1 MLRTIENLRL
11 RGVKG
16 DEFRMKLEE
25 VLAKCLPMTAGT
37 EAEVKKD
44 QVSHFIL
51 RIAYCKTCVRSVV
64 LAKDKGRDGILRFP
78 LGWMDWMDGWI
89 GGWCVQ
95 PRLVLL
101 YPVFDVWV

>member
-1 MLRTIENLRL
+1 MYTHCSHPHPKTHKHTKPTNNQVLRTIESLRL

-25 VLAKCLPMTAGT
+25 VLQKCLPLSTAGT

-51 RIAYCKTCVRSVV
+51 RIAYCKTCVAWRGVPFFC
-64 LAKDKGRDGILRFP
+64 RDR
-78 LGWMDWMDGWI
+78 LGWWGS
-89 GGWCVQ
+89 G
-95 PRLVLL
+95 R
-101 YPVFDVWV
+101 